1 MKEIAQQDG
10 LLGDLKT
17 VFPHHWKD
25 LLALAMFFVIYPERT
40 LANYDITAAHSQLG
54 GNPLD
59 SQRISE
65 LLEGIT
71 LDQRQ
76 QYMKRRLASSCG
88 GENNNF
94 WALDTTSISSYSETL
109 SKVAYSHNKEDPE
122 MPIIKIAFLIDET
135 NGEPLYYKVLNGS
148 IADVTLLR
156 NLFVDLAQLRDK
168 QINLVL
174 DKGFC
179 SEHNF
184 LMMFRNHVGF
194 IAGLR
199 SDLAIAAQTV
209 DQLMPSLRLA
219 LPEYYSPTI
228 GCYCATKQIDWYSA
242 TRAHGKEQYPFYIHV
257 YYDKQR
263 EASEILNMTE
273 LVESFKARLE
283 KGEVPKCTLLPKI
296 LQKEKGQTEN
306 RQTGQRQ
313 TERSL
318 RVRRAVLGNF
328 YSDLRMLCTWIQ
340 RSEKRPGSAQ
350 HLPSERYGRES
361 F

>member
-1 MKEIAQQDG
+1 MDPIRNIIKVRVNNQDYLYQYENAWDKEKQRSYSKHRTTVGKLVNGKVQLGRKFLANNPQYKDIEFKFEDHKLIAASDLPTVNDAGVNAVLSKTFPLNAGASYVLKEIAQQDG
-10 LLGDLKT
+10 LLGDLKA

-25 LLALAMFFVIYPERT
+25 LLALAMFFVIYPERN

-59 SQRISE
+59 SQRISK
-65 LLEGIT
+65 LLESIT
-71 LDQRQ
+71 ADQRQ
-76 QYMKRRLASSCG
+76 QYMKRRLNHSCG

-94 WALDTTSISSYSETL
+94 WAFDTTSISSYSETL
-109 SKVAYSHNKEDPE
+109 SKVAYGHNKEDPE
-122 MPIIKIAFLIDET
+122 MPMIKIALLIDET

-148 IADVTLLR
+148 IADVSLLR

-228 GCYCATKQIDWYSA
+228 GCYCA
-242 TRAHGKEQYPFYIHV
+242 
-257 YYDKQR
+257 
-263 EASEILNMTE
+263 
-273 LVESFKARLE
+273 
-283 KGEVPKCTLLPKI
+283 CLLY
-296 LQKEKGQTEN
+296 T
-306 RQTGQRQ
+306 
-313 TERSL
+313 
-318 RVRRAVLGNF
+318 
-328 YSDLRMLCTWIQ
+328 SDAAD
-340 RSEKRPGSAQ
+340 E
-350 HLPSERYGRES
+350 
-361 F
+361 